1 MITIK
6 HEGSFNSIEKI
17 LNKALKRDYLNII
30 SEYADKGVAE
40 LKKATPSDS
49 GKTANSWGYEI
60 IDKKGI
66 VTVYFTNDNIE
77 NGLNIAILLIYGH
90 GTKNGSYVQGN
101 DFVTPVINMVFKD
114 LADKMW
120 REVTE

>member
-90 GTKNGSYVQGN
+90 GT
-101 DFVTPVINMVFKD
+101 
-114 LADKMW
+114 
-120 REVTE
+120 

>member
-77 NGLNIAILLIYGH
+77 NRLNIAILLIYGH

-101 DFVTPVINMVFKD
+101 DFVTPVINRVFKD

>member
-101 DFVTPVINMVFKD
+101 DFVTPVINRVFKD

>member
-1 MITIK
+1 M
-6 HEGSFNSIEKI
+6 S
-17 LNKALKRDYLNII
+17 
-30 SEYADKGVAE
+30 
-40 LKKATPSDS
+40 
-49 GKTANSWGYEI
+49 
-60 IDKKGI
+60 KKGFGF

>member
-17 LNKALKRDYLNII
+17 LNRALKRDYLNII

-101 DFVTPVINMVFKD
+101 DFVTPVINRVFKD